1 MKIVH
6 FNKMSVRVP
15 LKNDENV
22 KDVENRL
29 IEAVDSIGDGVAMYF
44 SIEIEDEESS
54 FNE

>member
-22 KDVENRL
+22 DDIENRL
-29 IEAVDSIGDGVAMYF
+29 IEAVDSIGDGVAMHF
-44 SIEIEDEESS
+44 SIEIEDEESL